1 MIPQFRFGPDL
12 IFLVY
17 WKIAGFLSGRVE
29 WSIDVYLALGFVRPS
44 QVGWL
49 TTPSNEISW
58 WQNWFTS
65 MAKNKAALPVRSP
78 LPLMSKKDRLFLPW
92 LCIVPSFYVGWSVT

>member
-49 TTPSNEISW
+49 TTPPNEIYW

-78 LPLMSKKDRLFLPW
+78 LSPMS
-92 LCIVPSFYVGWSVT
+92 